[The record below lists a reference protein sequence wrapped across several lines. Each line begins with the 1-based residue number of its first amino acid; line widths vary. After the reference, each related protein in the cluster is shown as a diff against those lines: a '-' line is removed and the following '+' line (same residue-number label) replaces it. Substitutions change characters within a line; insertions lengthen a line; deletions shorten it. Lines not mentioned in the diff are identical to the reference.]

1 MMEAYKNIGE
11 QLELEHLLLVDR
23 ICRTC
28 GQNKNLLADFYMTH
42 KDRGPFPSAYA
53 YECKVCT
60 VKRVMRSRNKEI
72 KREELYPDW

>member
-1 MMEAYKNIGE
+1 MKEAFQNIGE

-23 ICRTC
+23 RCRTC
-28 GQNKNLLADFYMTH
+28 GQTKNLLADFYMTH

-60 VKRVMRSRNKEI
+60 VKRVIRSRN
-72 KREELYPDW
+72 RDTAAPELYPDW